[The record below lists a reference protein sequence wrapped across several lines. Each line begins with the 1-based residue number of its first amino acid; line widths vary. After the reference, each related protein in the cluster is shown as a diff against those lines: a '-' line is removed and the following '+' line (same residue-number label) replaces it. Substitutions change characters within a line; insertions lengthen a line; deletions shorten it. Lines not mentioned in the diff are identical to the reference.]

1 MARKIIKLAGGSYTR
16 LKALSGSE
24 QLQGREVV
32 ITTDTH
38 ELYVGNGDGS
48 FDLLGNILFG
58 NLKDD
63 ITTVDPQKG
72 RMFFDEITKCLF
84 IGNGTGWK
92 RIGISYSNLKGLN
105 YNNETDELEVKVDNI
120 SIIFNSNGELSIN
133 NTDYGEF

>member
-1 MARKIIKLAGGSYTR
+1 MARNIIKLAGGSYTR

-32 ITTDTH
+32 ISTDTH

-58 NLKDD
+58 SKEDES
-63 ITTVDPQKG
+63 IYPQRG
-72 RMFFDEITKCLF
+72 RLLFDTEKSLLF
-84 IGNGTGWK
+84 IGTGSEWK
-92 RIGISYSNLKGLN
+92 KIGVDYSSSKGLN
-105 YNNETDELEVKVDNI
+105 YNEETGEVEIKVDDE
-120 SIIFNSNGELSIN
+120 SIVFNPEGELSVQ